1 MTYKNVTVAGSGILG
16 YQIAFQAAYHGF
28 NVIVYDISDE
38 VLEQAKSKF
47 NWMCKAFRKD
57 LRATQEQL
65 DTAFDNLSYTSDLA
79 EAVKDADLMIE
90 AIPEIPE
97 IKIEFYE
104 KLANLAPEKTVFATN
119 TSTLLPSQFA
129 ESTGRPAQF
138 LALHFANKIWM
149 HNVAEI
155 MGHPRTD
162 PKVFD
167 EVVAF
172 ATNIGMVPMPLYKEQ
187 PGYIMNSLLAPFI
200 DAGLQLLAKEVA
212 DPHTIDKTW
221 MIVTGAPVGPFGILD
236 TIGINTAYNITKM
249 SAERTQSPV
258 RFKAVKYLKEQLI
271 DQNKLGA
278 ATGEGF
284 YSYPNPAYMNPDF
297 LK

>member
-1 MTYKNVTVAGSGILG
+1 MTYKNVTVAGSGVLG
-16 YQIAFQAAYHGF
+16 YQIAFQAAFHGF
-28 NVIVYDISDE
+28 NVSVYDINDE
-38 VLEQAKSKF
+38 VLDKAKAKF
-47 NWMCKAFRKD
+47 EWMCKAFRKD

-65 DTAFDNLSYTSDLA
+65 DKAFENLSYTSDLA

-90 AIPEIPE
+90 AIPEVPQ

-104 KLANLAPEKTVFATN
+104 TLAKLAPEKTVFATN

-129 ESTGRPAQF
+129 DSTGRSAQF
-138 LALHFANKIWM
+138 LALHFANKIWV

-155 MGHPRTD
+155 MGHPGTD

-167 EVVAF
+167 DVVAF
-172 ATNIGMVPMPLYKEQ
+172 ATAIGMVALPLNKEQ
-187 PGYIMNSLLAPFI
+187 PGYVMNSLLAPFI
-200 DAGLQLLAKEVA
+200 DAAMQLVAKEVA
-212 DPHTIDKTW
+212 EPHTIDKTW
-221 MIVTGAPVGPFGILD
+221 MIVTGAPVGPFGMLD

-249 SAERTQSPV
+249 SAEATQNPA
-258 RFKAVKYLKEQLI
+258 RFKAVKYLKEQMI

-278 ATGEGF
+278 ASGEGF
-284 YSYPNPAYMNPDF
+284 YTYPNPAYMDADF

>member
-16 YQIAFQAAYHGF
+16 YQIAFQAAFHGF
-28 NVIVYDISDE
+28 NVSVYDINDE
-38 VLEQAKSKF
+38 VLEKAKSKF
-47 NWMCKAFRKD
+47 QLMCKAFRKD

-65 DTAFDNLSYTSDLA
+65 DKAFDNLSYTSDLA

-104 KLANLAPEKTVFATN
+104 KLAKLAPEKTIFATN

-155 MGHPRTD
+155 MGHPGTD

-167 EVVAF
+167 KVVAF
-172 ATNIGMVPMPLYKEQ
+172 ATAIGMVAMPLDKEQ

-200 DAGLQLLAKEVA
+200 DAALQLVAKEVA

-221 MIVTGAPVGPFGILD
+221 MIVTGAPSGPFAILD
-236 TIGINTAYNITKM
+236 TIGINTAYNITKL
-249 SAERTQSPV
+249 SAEKTQNPV
-258 RFKAVKYLKEQLI
+258 RFKAAQYLKEQLI
-271 DQNKLGA
+271 DQNKLGF

-284 YSYPNPAYMNPDF
+284 YTYPNPAFMRPEF

>member
-1 MTYKNVTVAGSGILG
+1 MTYKNVTVAGSGVLG

-47 NWMCKAFRKD
+47 NWMCKAFKKD

-65 DTAFDNLSYTSDLA
+65 DTTFDNLSYTSDLA

-97 IKIEFYE
+97 IKVEFYE

-284 YSYPNPAYMNPDF
+284 YSYPNPAYKNPDF

>member
-16 YQIAFQAAYHGF
+16 YQIAFQAAFHGF
-28 NVIVYDISDE
+28 NVSVYDINDE
-38 VLEQAKSKF
+38 VLEKAKSKF
-47 NWMCKAFRKD
+47 QLMCKAFRKD

-65 DTAFDNLSYTSDLA
+65 DKAFDNLSYTSDLA
-79 EAVKDADLMIE
+79 EAIKDAELMIE

-104 KLANLAPEKTVFATN
+104 KLAKLAPEKTIFATN

-155 MGHPRTD
+155 MGHSGTD

-172 ATNIGMVPMPLYKEQ
+172 ATAIGMVAMPLDKEQ

-200 DAGLQLLAKEVA
+200 DAALQLVAKEVA

-221 MIVTGAPVGPFGILD
+221 MIVTGAPSGPFAILD
-236 TIGINTAYNITKM
+236 TIGIHTAYNITKL
-249 SAERTQSPV
+249 SAEKTQNPA
-258 RFKAVKYLKEQLI
+258 RLKAAQYLKEQLI
-271 DQNKLGA
+271 KL
-278 ATGEGF
+278 
-284 YSYPNPAYMNPDF
+284 
-297 LK
+297 

>member
-1 MTYKNVTVAGSGILG
+1 
-16 YQIAFQAAYHGF
+16 
-28 NVIVYDISDE
+28 
-38 VLEQAKSKF
+38 
-47 NWMCKAFRKD
+47 
-57 LRATQEQL
+57 
-65 DTAFDNLSYTSDLA
+65 
-79 EAVKDADLMIE
+79 
-90 AIPEIPE
+90 
-97 IKIEFYE
+97 
-104 KLANLAPEKTVFATN
+104 
-119 TSTLLPSQFA
+119 
-129 ESTGRPAQF
+129 
-138 LALHFANKIWM
+138 M

>member
-1 MTYKNVTVAGSGILG
+1 MMYKNVTVAGSGVLG

-47 NWMCKAFRKD
+47 NWMCKAVRKD

-65 DTAFDNLSYTSDLA
+65 DTTFDNLSYTSDLA

-97 IKIEFYE
+97 IKVEFYE